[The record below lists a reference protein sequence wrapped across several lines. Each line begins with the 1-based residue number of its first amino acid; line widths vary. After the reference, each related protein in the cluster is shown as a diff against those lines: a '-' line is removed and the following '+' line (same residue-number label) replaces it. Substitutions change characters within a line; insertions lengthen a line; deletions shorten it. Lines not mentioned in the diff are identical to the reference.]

1 MNDTNNNPAHI
12 QNESN
17 PMFHAKPESKSS
29 PPSVLASIII
39 DRLSFMEADIDAM
52 LATVGGCL
60 ATNRPLTELRA
71 LAADTSE
78 IAQALE
84 AMLSRAG
91 Q

>member
-1 MNDTNNNPAHI
+1 MNDT
-12 QNESN
+12 
-17 PMFHAKPESKSS
+17 KPTQAT
-29 PPSVLASIII
+29 PSVLASIII
-39 DRLSFMEADIDAM
+39 DRLTMLELDAQDI
-52 LATVGGCL
+52 LNTVGGCL
-60 ATNRPLTELRA
+60 AVNRPLTELKA